1 MLTVYNLMSELPS
14 AESVNVLSCPGH
26 QSGATG
32 LCCIELVVTK
42 RVSVVFKLECVEMS
56 VCSHRWFDTL
66 LPQYSQSVLEL
77 DILYIIILNYI
88 YYIYIEP

>member
-1 MLTVYNLMSELPS
+1 MSELPS

-42 RVSVVFKLECVEMS
+42 SVSVVFKLEEKPLCVEMS

-77 DILYIIILNYI
+77 DI
-88 YYIYIEP
+88 EP